1 MRRLA
6 EIQAAYTRLDLYLE
20 TLRLTSPVNQVAHVE
35 SAQALN
41 DQAYFV
47 LCWGQLET
55 EINERC
61 GDVIRAKQA
70 SPDWQSRRGW
80 DRYNAGDLKSS
91 GLSFE
96 DRAAVVLDR
105 LKPKPN
111 NYGVLIQFY
120 STRNQIAHG
129 KLLSQRLDVV
139 DAIARFHLISAE
151 INRHAP

>member
-1 MRRLA
+1 MKRLA

-20 TLRLTSPVNQVAHVE
+20 TQRSAAPAHQLATVE
-35 SAQALN
+35 SAQTLN

-61 GDVIRAKQA
+61 GDVIRARQA
-70 SPDWQSRRGW
+70 SPDWQARRGW
-80 DRYNAGDLKSS
+80 DRYNPDDLRNS

-105 LKPKPN
+105 LRPKPN
-111 NYGVLIQFY
+111 NYGRLVQFY